1 MATETS
7 TTDLIQIQELRD
19 GVLIL
24 KDGSLRAVVKISAIN
39 FELRS
44 SDEQQAILQQFGAF
58 MNSIDFPIQMVA
70 HSRRFDITTYLAN
83 LESATQ
89 GLTNDLLKVQSGE
102 YARFVRELSELA
114 NIMQKNFYV
123 VLPMEVTATS
133 ESTGFFGGIKE
144 MFKKTQRA
152 QSLSS
157 DQLALFR
164 SQLQQRADLI
174 LGSVSGMG
182 LKGSMLEQEELVALF
197 NDVYNPVVPAAPQPN
212 A

>member
-39 FELRS
+39 FDLRS

-144 MFKKTQRA
+144 MFKKTQSA

-157 DQLALFR
+157 EQLALFR

-174 LGSVSGMG
+174 LGSISGMG
-182 LKGSMLEQEELVALF
+182 LKGSMLGQEELIALF
-197 NDVYNPVVPAAPQPN
+197 NDVYNPVVPTAPQPN